1 MGEWETSDFSGIMAL
16 FIFFNG
22 LLPAYKNPVSIN
34 NKIVSVPT
42 TLYNMTFACQSARSV
57 VKPSSLSY
65 WLSPSLSVRCTFLAL
80 SSNSWSPCSGTAAS
94 TVLLFPS
101 WNAGYIFLVEAE
113 VFVTCQQQHLGSQIP
128 YQVNTVEIQ
137 SKIQIFNAAIYV
149 WRMLRIKSIFIHYLT
164 INRFSK
170 KLIVYVVCGSKFL
183 TLKYFIATTKIQTI
197 CRSKVIK
204 SPNTL

>member
-1 MGEWETSDFSGIMAL
+1 MTHMGEWETSDFSGIMAL

-65 WLSPSLSVRCTFLAL
+65 WLSPSLSVHCTFLAL

-101 WNAGYIFLVEAE
+101 WNAGYISLVEA
-113 VFVTCQQQHLGSQIP
+113 
-128 YQVNTVEIQ
+128 
-137 SKIQIFNAAIYV
+137 
-149 WRMLRIKSIFIHYLT
+149 
-164 INRFSK
+164 
-170 KLIVYVVCGSKFL
+170 
-183 TLKYFIATTKIQTI
+183 LKYLWHVSSNIWVLKFHTKW
-197 CRSKVIK
+197 
-204 SPNTL
+204 TL